1 MKSTFSA
8 VAIMKT
14 TKTLKAVV
22 VGLVAAGALAL
33 SANAQ
38 AVTLDAGVFGPN
50 LGNLGTATNPVVFNV
65 NPSPGLFLDTINFD
79 LGTWTHFNMSST
91 VTGITFFGAPIFE
104 NNNDE
109 EVVEASAN
117 HFSVF
122 LPDLGLPRDYHLHPQ
137 GLDGGAGSYS
147 VSLWGTTAP
156 VPLPA
161 AAWLFG
167 SGVIALVGLARRKM
181 RSVA

>member
-1 MKSTFSA
+1 MKSQFSA

-22 VGLVAAGALAL
+22 VGLVVAGVLAL

-38 AVTLDAGVFGPN
+38 AVTLDAGVFGST
-50 LGNLGTATNPVVFNV
+50 LGDPGTATNPRVFNV
-65 NPSPGLFLDTINFD
+65 NPSTGLFLDTINFD
-79 LGTWTHFNMSST
+79 LGAWTHFNMTST
-91 VTGITFFGAPIFE
+91 VSGITLFGAPIFE
-104 NNNDE
+104 NDHDT
-109 EVVEASAN
+109 EVVLASAN

-137 GLDGGAGSYS
+137 GVDGGAGSYS

-156 VPLPA
+156 VPVPA
-161 AAWLFG
+161 AVYLFG
-167 SGVIALVGLARRKM
+167 SGLIGLIGLARRKM
-181 RSVA
+181 RAAV